1 MSLIWQINGDDIDVM
16 DKMQFHAFFDAILN
30 WNFRFEN
37 GDDNNDDT
45 DRKEIEKIFQI
56 NDK

>member
-45 DRKEIEKIFQI
+45 DRKEIEKIF
-56 NDK
+56 